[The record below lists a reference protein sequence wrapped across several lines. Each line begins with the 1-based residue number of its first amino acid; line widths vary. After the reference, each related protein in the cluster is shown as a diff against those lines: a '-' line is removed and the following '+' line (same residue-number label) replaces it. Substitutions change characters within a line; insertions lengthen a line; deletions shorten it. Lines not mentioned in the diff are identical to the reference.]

1 MTTFFM
7 ISTSFRLLA
16 GSAYRPGGLTCRAF
30 LDREIEGVAFVANLI
45 QRYQPD
51 VFCLALGSISSPPPG
66 KLPVVVR
73 DQQLRGMVSS
83 SVERFLAQRFDAVQR
98 TPAWT
103 GFG

>member
-1 MTTFFM
+1 MKPSDISSLSGSLVTQVVQERIKWLTGG
-7 ISTSFRLLA
+7 STS
-16 GSAYRPGGLTCRAF
+16 RAF
-30 LDREIEGVAFVANLI
+30 LDREIDGVAFVANLI

-83 SVERFLAQRFDAVQR
+83 CVERFLAECFY
-98 TPAWT
+98 PL
-103 GFG
+103 